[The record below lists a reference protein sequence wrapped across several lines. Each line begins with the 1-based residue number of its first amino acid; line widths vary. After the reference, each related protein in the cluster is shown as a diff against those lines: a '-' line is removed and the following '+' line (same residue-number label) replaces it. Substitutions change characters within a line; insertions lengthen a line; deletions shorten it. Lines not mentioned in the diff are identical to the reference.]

1 MSLANVSELEAAIK
15 QIRKARLYIKDMLSH
30 IDDDDWFRQPSEG
43 VTHVAWQVGHLA
55 VAQYGLA
62 LKRVRGEQ
70 SKDEELIPTEFRKQF
85 GKGSVPVP
93 DRDAYPSPDEI
104 RVVFDGVYKQ
114 TLNELKDVPEESLS
128 ESAGDPHPMFN
139 TKLEA
144 LQWCASHELIH
155 AGQIALLRRLF
166 GAAPLR

>member
-1 MSLANVSELEAAIK
+1 MSQLELAMK
-15 QIRKARLYIKDMLSH
+15 QIRIARLYTKDMLSH
-30 IDDDDWFRQPSEG
+30 IDDADWFSQPSEG

-62 LKRVRGEQ
+62 LKRVWGEQ
-70 SKDEELIPTEFRKQF
+70 QEDEELIPTEFRKQF

-114 TLNELKDVPEESLS
+114 TLDELKDLPEESLS
-128 ESAGDPHPMFN
+128 ESAGDPHPMFK

-144 LQWCASHELIH
+144 LQWCASHEFIH

-166 GAAPLR
+166 GSAPLR